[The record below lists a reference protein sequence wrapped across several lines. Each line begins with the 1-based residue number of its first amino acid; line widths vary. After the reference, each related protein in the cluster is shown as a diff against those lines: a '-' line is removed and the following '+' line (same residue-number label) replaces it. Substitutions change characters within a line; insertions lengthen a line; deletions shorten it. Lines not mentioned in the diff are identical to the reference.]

1 MTTTKRTTKPREEIV
16 RRMAEAVEE
25 TRADNPGRFAE
36 PAKAVEFVE
45 IDKGIF
51 VWAGNGPDLGAA
63 LFGALG

>member
-16 RRMAEAVEE
+16 RRMAEAVE
-25 TRADNPGRFAE
+25 
-36 PAKAVEFVE
+36 FVE

-51 VWAGNGPDLGAA
+51 VWAGNGPDLGVA